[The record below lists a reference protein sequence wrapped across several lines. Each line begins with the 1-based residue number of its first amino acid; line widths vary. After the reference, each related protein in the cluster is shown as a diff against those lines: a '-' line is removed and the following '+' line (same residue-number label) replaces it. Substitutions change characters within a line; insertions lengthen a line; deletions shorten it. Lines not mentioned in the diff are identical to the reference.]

1 MGCTITTNF
10 TETPAEQAKAIG
22 ASKQQIL
29 ELGRFI
35 CHCKA
40 VSFADTVRLII
51 TAGKRGSLEVMA
63 IYKRNGETTDICM
76 IEWARNGELLDV
88 CFT

>member
-1 MGCTITTNF
+1 MSCTITTNF
-10 TETPAEQAKAIG
+10 SETPAEHAKAIG
-22 ASKQQIL
+22 ASKQQIR
-29 ELGRFI
+29 ELTRFI

-40 VSFADTVRLII
+40 VSFADNACLII
-51 TAGKRGSLEVMA
+51 VPGKKGSLDVTA
-63 IYKRNGETTDICM
+63 IYTRNGETTDICM